1 MPPRSNRR
9 SPPPANNAALRT
21 AATRGG
27 LDEDEDENLLGAPPE
42 ADEEEEE
49 QFDASDVE
57 GLNDPDVTHLGEAP
71 RVGGRSRVS
80 DLFGEEADHAA
91 GRATSPKL
99 YAQAAQFPT
108 CTQLRVWKW
117 ENGVPVGLGT
127 IDSAATEEDFVRQFR
142 SAMPRKGEGR
152 ATFKLRPIDI
162 RGQELG
168 QEVTSIIGEHHATLR
183 AIREAEEDER
193 NAGMGGPSMFMPPPP
208 SGTDVGGEMSRMVE
222 HMLATAEQRA
232 RALEESLEMER
243 ERMRQEELRR
253 TQERVDLATNAAQ
266 GVQAITE
273 RMMKDEQQR
282 ADRSAAM
289 QQQQSQLLITTL
301 SSIFTQQQTMQQS
314 AMESQ
319 RRADE
324 ARLEQERQRAERERQ
339 YAEEVRRRERDEY
352 EHKRQQQI
360 IELETKIRLERE
372 EAERRLTRER
382 EELDRKERREREEA
396 ERRDRWFA
404 EERSRREEREARESR
419 EREEARARREQLERE
434 ELREREA
441 ERQRQHE
448 LRVKEMEQQ
457 AQRDREHAE
466 RMAQLAQT
474 NSSND
479 VLGNAAKMLGQF
491 GIAPNEI
498 LPRLFGIT
506 GKDEGEDND
515 KPSPWL
521 EALPKIV
528 GVVSDVARASMQA
541 RAQQGPPRPPPP
553 QPQQGPVAMLPPPY
567 GDFNPPERPRRER
580 ERVFVSPPS
589 APAPAPA
596 SVENAPS
603 GAPEGAPAPEGQVVE
618 PTPVVVPT
626 TPNLSEIA
634 ANKGVGLKAQK
645 AARTALRHLIKALS
659 AAPEEKW
666 EEMISIAIGN
676 ELSIYHYA
684 NAVGVKAAMQENGAS
699 PELAQKVIIGMQT
712 SALISSLAPDLNY
725 GE

>member
-1 MPPRSNRR
+1 MPPRSTRR
-9 SPPPANNAALRT
+9 QPPANNAALRS
-21 AATRGG
+21 AASR
-27 LDEDEDENLLGAPPE
+27 DEEDEEENLLGAPPQ
-42 ADEEEEE
+42 AEEEEE
-49 QFDASDVE
+49 EEFDASDVD

-127 IDSAATEEDFVRQFR
+127 IDSTATEEDFVRQFR

-183 AIREAEEDER
+183 ALRDAEEEER
-193 NAGMGGPSMFMPPPP
+193 MGGGGPSMFMPPPP
-208 SGTDVGGEMSRMVE
+208 SGTDMGGEMSRMVE

-243 ERMRQEELRR
+243 ERMRSEELRR

-314 AMESQ
+314 AMEAQ

-324 ARLEQERQRAERERQ
+324 ARLEQERQRAERERA

-352 EHKRQQQI
+352 EHKRQQQV

-372 EAERRLTRER
+372 EAERRLARER

-419 EREEARARREQLERE
+419 EREEGRARREQLERE

-441 ERQRQHE
+441 ERSRQHE

-466 RMAQLAQT
+466 RMASLAQT
-474 NSSND
+474 QNSND

-491 GIAPNEI
+491 GIAPTEI
-498 LPRLFGIT
+498 LPRLFGINT
-506 GKDEGEDND
+506 NKEEGEDD

-521 EALPKIV
+521 EALPKIA
-528 GVVSDVARASMQA
+528 GLVSDVARASMQA
-541 RAQQGPPRPPPP
+541 KAAQPPPPRP
-553 QPQQGPVAMLPPPY
+553 QPQQAPPMLPPPY
-567 GDFNPPERPRRER
+567 GDMFQPPPERERPRRER
-580 ERVFVSPPS
+580 ERVLVPP

-596 SVENAPS
+596 PE
-603 GAPEGAPAPEGQVVE
+603 GEGAPAPEVATEPVE
-618 PTPVVVPT
+618 PTPPPAPAA
-626 TPNLSEIA
+626 PNLSELA
-634 ANKGVGLKAQK
+634 ASKGVGLKAQK
-645 AARTALRHLIKALS
+645 AARGALRMLIKNLTS
-659 AAPEEKW
+659 APEDKW

-684 NAVGVKAAMQENGAS
+684 NAVSVKSAMLENGAS
-699 PELAQKVIIGMQT
+699 PELAHKVIIGMQT